1 MKILVTGSNGFIA
14 KNLIQKLDERES
26 FEVIGFSRD
35 NSKDDLQKMIIESDF
50 IYHLAGANR
59 PKDSDEFI
67 SDNLDLT
74 AEIIKILQS
83 NGRST
88 PILFSSS
95 TQVLGNNLYA
105 KSKASAE
112 SILLDYQKNTS
123 ANVFI
128 YRLPNVFGKWSKPN
142 YNSVVST
149 FCYNIA
155 NDLPISI
162 HDQDKDISLV
172 YIDDVCSNFLD
183 HLDNSS
189 NSGFLEIKPVYNLTL
204 GKLASIIISFKN
216 SRNNLLIDDVGNG
229 LGRAL
234 YSTYLSYLN
243 PSQFTYQIKHNIDN
257 RGIFAEVLKTP
268 HAGQFS
274 FFTAHKSVTRGGHY
288 HHTKNEKF
296 LVVQGSA
303 RFRFKNILTHET
315 YEIEVNDKDFSVVET
330 IPGWAHDITNIG
342 EKNLIVMLWANE
354 IFDPENPDTYNM
366 ELK

>member
-1 MKILVTGSNGFIA
+1 MIL
-14 KNLIQKLDERES
+14 
-26 FEVIGFSRD
+26 
-35 NSKDDLQKMIIESDF
+35 ESDF

-74 AEIIKILQS
+74 TAIINILQS
-83 NGRST
+83 NDRST

-95 TQVLGNNLYA
+95 TQALGNNLYG
-105 KSKASAE
+105 KSKARAE
-112 SILLDYQKNTS
+112 NILLDYQKSTS

-172 YIDDVCSNFLD
+172 YIDDVCCNFLG

-204 GKLASIIISFKN
+204 GKLASIITSFKN
-216 SRNNLLIDDVGNG
+216 SRNNLLIGDVGNG

-234 YSTYLSYLN
+234 YSTYLSYLD

-268 HAGQFS
+268 YSGQFS

-303 RFRFKNILTHET
+303 RFRFENILTHET

-342 EKNLIVMLWANE
+342 ERNLIVMLWANE